1 MFVYSVRAG
10 TLKFV
15 GVICVA
21 LVALITLIAFVP
33 NIDGAIIDTDVGT
46 ATSGEQTVRYDKV
59 KSAEDVAK
67 FLAQFGWETTAQ
79 PVEVKEVVIPS
90 EFDRV
95 FTSYNEIQKQQGLD
109 LSKYRRKTATRY
121 TMEITNYGEYDG
133 RVYANVIV
141 YHNKVIGGDICSA
154 DMTGFMHGFDVK

>member
-1 MFVYSVRAG
+1 MFIYSVRAG

-21 LVALITLIAFVP
+21 LVALITVLAFVP
-33 NIDGAIIDTDVGT
+33 SADGAVADTNAG
-46 ATSGEQTVRYDKV
+46 AAASGEQSIRYDKV
-59 KSAEDVAK
+59 KGAEDVAE
-67 FLAQFGWETTAQ
+67 FLGQFGWEVKSEA
-79 PVEVKEVVIPS
+79 VEIKDVVIPS

-109 LSKYRRKTATRY
+109 LSKYRRKNATRY
-121 TMEITNYGEYDG
+121 TMEITNYGEYNG
-133 RVYANVIV
+133 KVYANIIV
-141 YHNKVIGGDICSA
+141 YKNKVIAGDICSA

>member
-1 MFVYSVRAG
+1 MFIYSVRAG

-21 LVALITLIAFVP
+21 LVALITIIAFVP
-33 NIDGAIIDTDVGT
+33 GVDGAVADTNVG
-46 ATSGEQTVRYDKV
+46 AAASGEQSIRYDKV
-59 KSAEDVAK
+59 KGAGDVAE
-67 FLAQFGWETTAQ
+67 FLGQFGWEVKSEA
-79 PVEVKEVVIPS
+79 VEIKDVVIPS

-109 LSKYRRKTATRY
+109 LSKYRRKNATRY
-121 TMEITNYGEYDG
+121 TMEITNYGEYNG
-133 RVYANVIV
+133 KVYANIIV
-141 YHNKVIGGDICSA
+141 YKNKVIAGDICSA